1 MNSAPKKRFWTETR
15 AVEQSVGFSVELDGR
30 AIKTPGKLPLIVPTR
45 ALVDMIVAE
54 WDGQGEK
61 IDPSTMPATRASN
74 SAIDTVSVH
83 FDTVVDQLTEYV
95 GSDLL
100 CYRADNP
107 VELIAKQALV
117 WDPLLDWFSNIF
129 GTSLAVT
136 TGIIPIAQDP
146 TCLEAVRTR
155 LSSLTS
161 FELTGMH
168 DLITISGSAVI
179 ALAVEAN
186 HLKVSEGWA
195 ASRVDEDWQIQL
207 WGEDDEANATAAL
220 KKADFEFA
228 KQMLIAAKL

>member
-1 MNSAPKKRFWTETR
+1 MNSAPKKRFWTETC
-15 AVEQSVGFSVELDGR
+15 AVEQGDGFSVELDGR
-30 AIKTPGKLPLIVPTR
+30 AIKTPGKQPLIVPTR

-83 FDTVVDQLTEYV
+83 FETVVDQLTEYA

-107 VELIAKQALV
+107 VELIAKQAAA
-117 WDPLLDWFSNIF
+117 WDPVLEWFANSF
-129 GTSLAVT
+129 GTPLAVT
-136 TGIIPIAQDP
+136 TGIIPIAQDAA
-146 TCLEAVRTR
+146 CLASVRAR
-155 LSSLTS
+155 LSKLTP
-161 FELTGMH
+161 FELAGMH

-186 HLKVSEGWA
+186 QLGVSEGWA

-207 WGEDDEANATAAL
+207 WGEDDEAKATAAL

-228 KQMLIAAKL
+228 KRMLIAAKL